1 LRGERLDPDLFEV
14 PTRLGG
20 VYRAM
25 GEPDEAA
32 KVYEWVLSHHD
43 SHFARV
49 GLAAVREDQGHHEE
63 ALEHYEMVLASH
75 LGDSYALKGMARV
88 LASLGREEEAIAAFE
103 RAAYLADDA
112 ADAARA
118 RAGLARLK
126 AALEREG
133 RTEQARG
140 AAEALAR
147 MGAR

>member
-1 LRGERLDPDLFEV
+1 MGALAPRQPLCPSGTSGGEGRPGPPRGGAGALRDG
-14 PTRLGG
+14 T
-20 VYRAM
+20 
-25 GEPDEAA
+25 GEPPGR
-32 KVYEWVLSHHD
+32 LL
-43 SHFARV
+43 RP
-49 GLAAVREDQGHHEE
+49 QGH
-63 ALEHYEMVLASH
+63 
-75 LGDSYALKGMARV
+75 GARV

-140 AAEALAR
+140 AGR
-147 MGAR
+147 RWRGWGRGRGARLVLTAEGA